1 MPETSRIMAE
11 QMQAP
16 NSVFVITEN
25 VTQLLPTGHRIGKV
39 SSHRLRVT
47 CN

>member
-16 NSVFVITEN
+16 DNVFVITEN
-25 VTQLLPTGHRIGKV
+25 VTQLLPPGHKIGKV
-39 SSHRLRVT
+39 SAYRLGVIRK
-47 CN
+47 